1 MNIPPLPKKV
11 RVSVPVTLEV
21 LERFQRYSRAA
32 GQSVG
37 RAMSEWLE
45 GTQEGLEPMIDILEK
60 HKRVPFQAVRA
71 LQSYSVA
78 LDNSTKELF
87 EKVRQMDGTAETLQ
101 AAAAAA
107 RVAQP
112 AIKRALTPPSSN
124 TGGKVLRTHINNKTK
139 K

>member
-71 LQSYSVA
+71 LQSYSIA
-78 LDNSTKELF
+78 LDNTSKELF
-87 EKVRQMDGTAETLQ
+87 EKVRQMDGSSETLQ

-107 RVAQP
+107 Q
-112 AIKRALTPPSSN
+112 LS
-124 TGGKVLRTHINNKTK
+124 L
-139 K
+139 